1 MAILP
6 TPPAPLMIKTDF
18 PSFSA
23 GLCEILNVSKNVSY
37 AVIPVSGR
45 LTASLA
51 LMLCGAFA
59 TIASDTN

>member
-1 MAILP
+1 MISTDLP
-6 TPPAPLMIKTDF
+6 I
-18 PSFSA
+18 FSE

-51 LMLCGAFA
+51 LMLCGALQL
-59 TIASDTN
+59 

>member
-1 MAILP
+1 MINTDLP
-6 TPPAPLMIKTDF
+6 I
-18 PSFSA
+18 FSE
-23 GLCEILNVSKNVSY
+23 GFCEILNVSKNVSY